1 MANAIAQT
9 LLAKRTHKIVG
20 RDKSRAMQFGNDQIL
35 VTVSREI
42 AMWKHI
48 GKDTLLRWSD
58 GRVNR
63 IIVEV
68 LSE

>member
-9 LLAKRTHKIVG
+9 LLAKRTHKVAG
-20 RDKSRAMQFGNDQIL
+20 RDKSRVIQFKNDQIL
-35 VTVSREI
+35 VTAPREI
-42 AMWKHI
+42 ERWKHI
-48 GKDTLLRWSD
+48 GKGTLLRWPD
-58 GRVNR
+58 GGENR